1 LLPKIPVMPLVFGLS
16 SLCTGLFRARSI
28 LLHCLRHSHISL
40 RMKEIGGLLV
50 LVSSVPANLRLSCNA
65 PHSVR
70 YQCCSSTGLTE
81 DHYAYTMRFYYL
93 CYYSNS
99 VMQVPSSDITGGSE
113 TETKPRKFSSCRSLL
128 IFPLVLFLLLH
139 ISPSSSSQITSCYKR
154 SSPSSMLLKTPF
166 LVLLASSLGAA
177 GPLQYVQEYLGV
189 ESHSHKNLTL
199 KDVRHEYVSDLI
211 RKQNTTTSD

>member
-1 LLPKIPVMPLVFGLS
+1 
-16 SLCTGLFRARSI
+16 
-28 LLHCLRHSHISL
+28 
-40 RMKEIGGLLV
+40 MKEIGGLLV

-113 TETKPRKFSSCRSLL
+113 TETTKEFVLSEYTRQ
-128 IFPLVLFLLLH
+128 IITPLATTT
-139 ISPSSSSQITSCYKR
+139 I
-154 SSPSSMLLKTPF
+154 
-166 LVLLASSLGAA
+166 
-177 GPLQYVQEYLGV
+177 
-189 ESHSHKNLTL
+189 NLT
-199 KDVRHEYVSDLI
+199 I
-211 RKQNTTTSD
+211 I